1 MTGTFR
7 RAALLTLVAALLF
20 ACAPRAAA
28 AAARE
33 REGEPLTVRVGVY
46 ESNGFIALNDDDK
59 MTGYGAGFM
68 ERLAKYANVKYE
80 YVRLTWSE
88 CLAGL
93 LSGKIDIVTDARRSS
108 VREKLYDFSIQ
119 NIGQIQAAIFV
130 PKTMKDVYFN
140 DFGVMSGLLI
150 GFEKSSLN
158 KPLYEQYAEKR
169 GFRAKTVSYPST
181 SDLREALKRG
191 EIDAF
196 GGDTHVYTDDL
207 KVVSIYNTDPNY
219 IMAKK
224 GSEIME
230 RLNLAIEEMFSR
242 DPEMI
247 AEQYGYLANRQLYG
261 EMLLTRGEA
270 EYIKNH
276 PVLRVAVFTNRKPL
290 SWYDEKTKSFNGVA
304 VKMMARLA
312 EITGLRFEYVPAAK
326 GESPREMLK
335 HSDIDLAIPAINIE
349 NYDVPIRVTDPL
361 YTLTAAMV
369 VTDESKGVDD
379 KGFTA
384 SVSKTNYGIR
394 SVMPSYF
401 SGMKFKLYNTAE
413 ECIAALKAGEADAY
427 AATMYELEYWLKS
440 PRNEGLRVSYTSS
453 CPLEHRV
460 AMRRDAP
467 DELYSI
473 INNAIALIPQTE
485 ADRIVRDYG
494 SFLQYDAT
502 LADKLYEN
510 RYPLTGIGLF
520 FAFVLAGWLW
530 YSALQKRTIAQIEL
544 KSEEARRAAE
554 EAKRAN
560 AAKSDFLSRMSHD
573 MRTPMNAILGLAELT
588 KDMEMSAGARDA
600 IDKISGSGQFLLG
613 LINDTLDMS
622 KIEAGKLTLNVRA
635 TDSRKVL
642 EETLTLLRA
651 YAREKNVSI
660 TVSQK
665 NIKHGFFKIDKLR
678 VQQILMNIM
687 SNAVKFSPDGGRV
700 ELDIERCE
708 QNDRTVCDKFVVTDH
723 GVGMSAEFLPQLF
736 EPFEQERGRL
746 TAESGGSGVGM
757 AIAKRLIDLMNGRIE
772 VESTIG
778 VGTKVTV
785 WLPFE
790 SCDAAAAQEAAAMS
804 RRDIPAGTRVLLCE
818 DNKMNMIVAK
828 GFLQKMKCVVDCAA
842 DGKEGLEKFRSSA
855 PGDYAA
861 VLMDIRM
868 PVMDGIEAT
877 KAIRAL
883 KRSDAKTIPVI
894 ALTANAFDEDREKC
908 LAAGMN
914 AHVAKPIYFESLL
927 QTLSSLLPPAE
938 NSGETKRQA

>member
-1 MTGTFR
+1 MKKSFR

-20 ACAPRAAA
+20 SCAPRAAA
-28 AAARE
+28 AARE
-33 REGEPLTVRVGVY
+33 QEGEPLTVRVGVY
-46 ESNGFIALNDDDK
+46 ESNGFIALNDNNE
-59 MTGYGAGFM
+59 MTGYGADFM
-68 ERLAKYANVKYE
+68 GRLAKYANVKYE

-93 LSGKIDIVTDARRSS
+93 LSGKIDIVTDARRTAE
-108 VREKLYDFSIQ
+108 REKLYDFSVQ

-130 PKTMKDVYFN
+130 PKTKEDIYFN
-140 DFGVMSGLLI
+140 DYEAMDGLRV
-150 GFEKSSLN
+150 GFEEDSLN
-158 KPLYEQYAEKR
+158 MPLYRQYAAKH
-169 GFRAKTVSYPST
+169 GFQARAVSYPST
-181 SDLREALKRG
+181 SDLRAALKRG

-207 KVVSIYNTDPNY
+207 KVVSIYSTDPNY

-224 GSEIME
+224 DSKIMK

-242 DPEMI
+242 APEKI
-247 AEQYGYLANRQLYG
+247 AEQYDYLANRQLYG
-261 EMLLTRGEA
+261 DMLLTRKEA
-270 EYIKNH
+270 AYIKEH
-276 PVLRVAVFTNRKPL
+276 PALRVAVFANRKPL

-304 VKMMARLA
+304 IKMMSRLS
-312 EITGLRFEYVPAAK
+312 EITGLRFEYVPAA
-326 GESPREMLK
+326 GGASPRETMLE
-335 HSDIDLAIPAINIE
+335 HRDIDLAIPAVGIE
-349 NYDVPIRVTDPL
+349 HYDDPIRVTDPL
-361 YTLTAAMV
+361 YALTAAMV
-369 VTDESKGVDD
+369 VTDGSRGVDD

-394 SVMPSYF
+394 HVMPSYF
-401 SGMKFKLYNTAE
+401 KGIRFKLYNTAE
-413 ECIAALKAGEADAY
+413 ECIGALKSGEVDAY

-440 PRNEGLRVSYTSS
+440 PRNEGLRVSYTAS
-453 CPLEHRV
+453 CPLEHRI
-460 AMRRDAP
+460 AMRQDAP
-467 DELYSI
+467 DELYGI
-473 INNAIALIPQTE
+473 LNNAIALIPQAE
-485 ADRIVRDYG
+485 ADRVVRDYG
-494 SFLQYDAT
+494 SFSQYDDT
-502 LADKLYEN
+502 LSDRLYEN

-600 IDKISGSGQFLLG
+600 IDKISGTGQFLLG

-622 KIEAGKLTLNVRA
+622 KIEAGKLILNVRA
-635 TDSRKVL
+635 ADSRKVL

-660 TVSQK
+660 AVSKK
-665 NIKHGFFKIDKLR
+665 NIEHGFVKIDKLR

-708 QNDRTVCDKFVVTDH
+708 QNGRTVCDKFVVTDH
-723 GVGMSAEFLPQLF
+723 GVGMSAEFLPKLF
-736 EPFEQERGRL
+736 KPFEQERGRL
-746 TAESGGSGVGM
+746 TADSGGSGVGM

-772 VESTIG
+772 VESAVG

-790 SCDAAAAQEAAAMS
+790 SCDAAAAQEAAEQA